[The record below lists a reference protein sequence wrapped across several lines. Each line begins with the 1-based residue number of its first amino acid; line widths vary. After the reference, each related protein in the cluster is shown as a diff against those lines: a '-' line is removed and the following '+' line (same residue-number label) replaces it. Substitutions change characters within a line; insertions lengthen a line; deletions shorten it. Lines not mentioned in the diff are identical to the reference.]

1 MQDEQGGSTKF
12 KIRRTQPIK
21 RVVDYLENHEI
32 VKDAAQQTYTVN
44 GKVIDIT
51 STPADLWLREGGVV
65 CVDATACLVVQ
76 EKMRN
81 WRAGC

>member
-1 MQDEQGGSTKF
+1 MQDEHGGSIFFQIGRTK
-12 KIRRTQPIK
+12 PIK
-21 RVVDYLENHEI
+21 RVVDYLENHGI
-32 VKDAAQQTYTVN
+32 VKDATQKTYTVH

-65 CVDATACLVVQ
+65 CVDATACVR